1 VGEIPKDHVKT
12 SDFDY
17 ELPRELIAQYPA
29 ERRDES
35 RLLVVRRRGGPV
47 EHRGFPDV
55 LGYLRAGDLL
65 VLNESRVI
73 PARLRGAKRGSGGR
87 VEVFLLRELRPGRWE
102 TLVKPGARIGEGAVL
117 EFGGGELEA
126 RVMGVLP
133 AGKREVEFSAD
144 GDLASVLERL
154 GQVPLPPY
162 IEREPDESDRER
174 YQTVYATVPGAVAAP
189 TAGLHFTESLLDR
202 AGANGIGIARVV
214 LHVGLGTFRPVVVE
228 EPGEHEMEEERYDV
242 SPEAA
247 DAINR
252 TRAAGGRI
260 VAVGTTSVRVL
271 ESVADAAGR
280 MRAGAGVTRLFIRPP
295 HEFRCTDALITN
307 FHLPRSTLL
316 MLVSAFAGRENVL
329 AAYREAV
336 RARYRFYSYGDAMLI
351 L

>member
-1 VGEIPKDHVKT
+1 MKT

-17 ELPRELIAQYPA
+17 ELPKELIAQYPA

-35 RLLVVRRRGGPV
+35 RLLVVKRSGGPV
-47 EHRGFPDV
+47 EHRRFPDV
-55 LGYLRAGDLL
+55 LGHLRAGDLL

-73 PARLRGAKRGSGGR
+73 PARLLGAKRGSGGR
-87 VEVFLLRELRPGRWE
+87 VEVFLLRELCPGRWQ
-102 TLVKPGARIGEGAVL
+102 TLVRPGARIHEGAVL
-117 EFGGGELEA
+117 EFGGGELTA
-126 RVMGVLP
+126 RIVRVLP
-133 AGKREVEFSAD
+133 AGKREVEFHAD
-144 GDLASVLERL
+144 GDLAAALERL

-162 IEREPDESDRER
+162 IEREPDERDRER

-189 TAGLHFTESLLDR
+189 TAGLHFTEALLER
-202 AGANGIGIARVV
+202 ARGNGIGIARVV
-214 LHVGLGTFRPVVVE
+214 LHVGLGTFRPVVAE
-228 EPGEHEMEEERYDV
+228 EPAEHEMEEERYEV

-271 ESVADAAGR
+271 ESVADRSGSMHAV
-280 MRAGAGVTRLFIRPP
+280 AGATSLFILPP

-336 RARYRFYSYGDAMLI
+336 RERYRFYSYGDAMLI